1 VFYCGDGGNDMC
13 AALNLRSSDFVMA
26 RDGYTLSERLAAA
39 AQDDAHS
46 DAVKP
51 TVMVWK
57 NGEDVRAFLE
67 ANL

>member
-13 AALNLRSSDFVMA
+13 AALNLRSTDFVMA
-26 RDGYTLSERLAAA
+26 RDGYTLSKRLAA
-39 AQDDAHS
+39 QP
-46 DAVKP
+46 DAVRP
-51 TVMVWK
+51 TVMVWE